1 MDAGGVE
8 VLNKSYFQSFLI
20 VVSSLVFPC
29 AVMEYSTP
37 LFTYVQVWIFPFG
50 AFFQEFGIG
59 NYPTSSQFVMLFSQ
73 SYLILFSIIELVTS
87 VAIGL
92 ILATIVVTLQEST
105 DIIKKI
111 YVFTIL
117 LLLITIQVA
126 LAIDV
131 VTLFALGGSLLWA
144 NYIFPLPIPL
154 LIAILLLKH
163 KGFRFM
169 RESYF
174 QGFLIFISSLMLPFA
189 VVGFETNSQ
198 NWLFPFGV
206 YQLSFSEHLVRSG
219 FLMPFYRENWFPY
232 FIIFAVVWG
241 AIGLIFAAEV
251 IKLWGGKKFTKKAFS
266 ISIIL
271 LTLEIVGPIVAV
283 LLMYGWTLA
292 YISYIIP
299 LPIPYLVAILLLR
312 RRGVTLMSVKKLRR
326 S

>member
-1 MDAGGVE
+1 M
-8 VLNKSYFQSFLI
+8 NKSYFLSFLF

-29 AVMEYSTP
+29 AVMEYSTSFEYTT
-37 LFTYVQVWIFPFG
+37 LFFTHVQVWIFPFG
-50 AFFQEFGIG
+50 TLIQEFGTG
-59 NYPTSSQFVMLFSQ
+59 NYPIFSEFVMLFSQ
-73 SYLILFSIIELVTS
+73 SHLIIFSIIELVTS
-87 VAIGL
+87 VTIGL
-92 ILATIVVTLQEST
+92 ILATIVVTLEEST
-105 DIIKKI
+105 DIINRI

-131 VTLFALGGSLLWA
+131 GTKFGLGGSLSGA

-154 LIAILLLKH
+154 LIAIILLKH

-198 NWLFPFGV
+198 NWLFSFGV
-206 YQLSFSEHLVRSG
+206 LGLSFSEHLVRSG

-232 FIIFAVVWG
+232 FIIFAVVWV
-241 AIGLIFAAEV
+241 AIGLIFATEA
-251 IKLWGGKKFTKKAFS
+251 IKLWEGKRFTKKTFS

-292 YISYIIP
+292 YISYVIP
-299 LPIPYLVAILLLR
+299 LPIPCLVAILILR
-312 RRGVTLMSVKKLRR
+312 RGGVTLTSVK
-326 S
+326 